1 MKDRRAA
8 PDEGN
13 RMKTTPL
20 ASAALVL
27 FALAPSAWAQS
38 GPADWSGFSLGANVG
53 GADPAEIVAVSSAH
67 EVDFLPPPDK

>member
-1 MKDRRAA
+1 
-8 PDEGN
+8 
-13 RMKTTPL
+13 MKTTPL

-53 GADPAEIVAVSSAH
+53 GADPAGVSGGRFGFDTNLDGRDGDQVSTATGA
-67 EVDFLPPPDK
+67 DAF